1 MINYLRKPWGNYQ
14 PAEAVSFTPSD
25 SLNGVSDNPADF
37 ELHDNIQI
45 LNLKNEKFCL
55 YPYPKRGSRSAL
67 GISNFPTRYEG
78 KPTLSDDGE
87 LVFES
92 EREEVSF
99 QLTKEMNNL
108 IARVQELEEA
118 LDDPANLWN
127 RLREAWRNAEEQD
140 EPRISEIVIQASRM
154 GPFLKDLEKKLRRML
169 RREREK
175 IPLDRVREM
184 DRASMR
190 WLSKQPGRTL
200 AQRAGS
206 DQRILAIVRNENFN
220 TLENRVLR
228 AYLRLAEI
236 EAIEW
241 LAEHRRANETKRYK
255 SVEKLKKVVKVFS
268 SELIRLGV
276 GISDANITA
285 NYVLAQDKNYKEV
298 YQSWLRLLRK
308 RNDLDDLWSWQAEIW
323 TDFCALAIT
332 LSLNELDEAEL
343 ITQSPIVW
351 RLTPDHGRWFD
362 QHQPLAIYWLRDTKR
377 VVEVY
382 VRPKENWLTAK
393 TRSAI
398 LLRISELDGETE
410 PRNLVVWTAHNL
422 ARSNFEKDAVDA
434 VRMIGP
440 IRTMDANVKHGL
452 ILTPSHGEFTHNES
466 EFNRKSVNLV
476 AFDPFG
482 VSLRKGMNKISGILR
497 SKALGQ

>member
-14 PAEAVSFTPSD
+14 PAEEVSFAPSD
-25 SLNGVSDNPADF
+25 SLNGVLDNQSDV
-37 ELHDNIQI
+37 ELNDNIKIIHQ
-45 LNLKNEKFCL
+45 KNERFCL
-55 YPYPKRGSRSAL
+55 YPYPKRGSQLAL
-67 GISNFPTRYEG
+67 GISNFPTRYQG

-92 EREEVSF
+92 EVEEVSF

-118 LDDPANLWN
+118 LDDPANVWN
-127 RLREAWRNAEEQD
+127 RLREAWRNAEEED

-154 GPFLKDLEKKLRRML
+154 RPLLRDLEKKIRKML

-175 IPLDRVREM
+175 IPLDRVQEM

-190 WLSKQPGRTL
+190 WLSKQPGHTL
-200 AQRAGS
+200 AEKAGS
-206 DQRILAIVRNENFN
+206 DQRILAIVRNENFD
-220 TLENRVLR
+220 TLENRVLH
-228 AYLRLAEI
+228 AYLRLAER
-236 EAIEW
+236 ESSEW
-241 LAEHRRANETKRYK
+241 LAEHKRAKETKRYK
-255 SVEKLKKVVKVFS
+255 SVEKLKKVTKVFS
-268 SELIRLGV
+268 SELKRRGV

-298 YQSWLRLLRK
+298 HQSWLRLLQK
-308 RNDLDDLWSWQAEIW
+308 NMILDDLWSWQAEIW

-343 ITQSPIVW
+343 IAQSPIVW
-351 RLTPDHGRWFD
+351 RVTPDHGRWFD

-377 VVEVY
+377 VVEVF
-382 VRPKENWLTAK
+382 VRPKESWLAAK

-398 LLRISELDGETE
+398 LLRVSELGGETQ

-422 ARSNFEKDAVDA
+422 ATSNFEKDAIDA
-434 VRMIGP
+434 ARLIGP
-440 IRTMDANVKHGL
+440 IRPMDANIKNGL
-452 ILTPSHGEFTHNES
+452 ILTPSHGEFIHSTS
-466 EFNRKSVNLV
+466 QFNYKTVDLV

-482 VSLRKGMNKISGILR
+482 ISLRLGMKKISGILR
-497 SKALGQ
+497 SEALGQ